1 MTRSRNLRLW
11 TLALWGVCL
20 IAATAAHLGGPQDQ
34 AGPETLPAA
43 VGVLS
48 QAADAAILPARIADD
63 VRAAAGQAG
72 PLRVFV
78 LAAVLAGLVGLPVML
93 RRRTSAGGHDSH
105 PLRARRHTIALRAP
119 PLQLA

>member
-1 MTRSRNLRLW
+1 MTRSRNLRLC

-20 IAATAAHLGGPQDQ
+20 LAATAAHLGDPRDH
-34 AGPETLPAA
+34 AGLEALPSA

-48 QAADAAILPARIADD
+48 QSPDAAVLPARIADD
-63 VRAAAGQAG
+63 VRAAGQAS

-78 LAAVLAGLVGLPVML
+78 VAAVLAGLVGLPAVL
-93 RRRTSAGGHDSH
+93 RRRISAGGHDSQ

-119 PLQLA
+119 PLQFA

>member
-1 MTRSRNLRLW
+1 MTRSRHLRLW

-20 IAATAAHLGGPQDQ
+20 LAATAAHLGGPRDH
-34 AGPETLPAA
+34 AGPATLPSA

-48 QAADAAILPARIADD
+48 QAPDAAVLPARVADD
-63 VRAAAGQAG
+63 VRSAGQAG

-78 LAAVLAGLVGLPVML
+78 VAAVLAGLVGLPAVL
-93 RRRTSAGGHDSH
+93 RRRTSARGHDSQ

-119 PLQLA
+119 PLQFA